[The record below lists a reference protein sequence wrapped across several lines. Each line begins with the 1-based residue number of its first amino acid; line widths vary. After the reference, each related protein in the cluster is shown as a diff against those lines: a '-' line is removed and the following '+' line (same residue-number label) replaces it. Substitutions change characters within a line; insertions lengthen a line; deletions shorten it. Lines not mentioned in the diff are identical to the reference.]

1 MICFNNRVVRN
12 FIGPFLLVIVA
23 AFFFD
28 ALVHSQKDVK
38 KDVIIEDLPNFKQ
51 IDENFYRGGRPTEAG
66 IKELAK
72 KGVKTVI
79 NLRNDK
85 EDAAEEEK
93 WVKSAGMKF
102 FNVPLNIWY
111 RPKDSQ
117 IKKIVD
123 VIDGKE
129 NQPVY
134 VHCNLGADRTGMV
147 TAIYRISHNGWTAKQ
162 ANAEA
167 KESGLGKWQ
176 FWMRDYINDYY
187 RDFVKGKK

>member
-1 MICFNNRVVRN
+1 MICLTDRVVRY
-12 FIGPFLLVIVA
+12 FISPFLLVTAA
-23 AFFFD
+23 AFFFG
-28 ALVHSQKDVK
+28 ASVYSQKDVK
-38 KDVIIEDLPNFKQ
+38 KDAVAEDLPNFKS

-79 NLRNDK
+79 NLRNNK

-93 WVKSAGMKF
+93 WVKSAGLKF
-102 FNVPLNIWY
+102 YNAPLNIWF
-111 RPKDSQ
+111 RPKEAQ
-117 IKKIVD
+117 IKKILA
-123 VIDGKE
+123 VIDSKE

-134 VHCNLGADRTGMV
+134 IHCNLGADRTGMV
-147 TAIYRISHNGWTAKQ
+147 TAVYRISHNGWTAKQ

-187 RDFVKGKK
+187 RDFVRGKK